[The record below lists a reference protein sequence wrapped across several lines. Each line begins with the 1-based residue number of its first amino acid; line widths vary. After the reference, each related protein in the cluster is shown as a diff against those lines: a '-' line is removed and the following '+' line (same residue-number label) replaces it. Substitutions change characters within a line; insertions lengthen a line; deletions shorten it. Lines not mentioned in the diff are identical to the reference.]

1 MKLILRGH
9 HLLCLKGFQGYGYD
23 AIFVEN
29 MNEVNSKRKLHTT
42 TVTITNE
49 ADDLCKYC
57 PNLKNNL
64 CENKSHNE
72 RIVRMDEEVIKKLDS
87 SNEYNSVEL
96 FEEIDKIF
104 NTKESVSKICFN
116 CIWHEKCLF
125 YQKLIN
131 NR

>member
-72 RIVRMDEEVIKKLDS
+72 RIVRMDEEVIKKLDP

-125 YQKLIN
+125 YQKLSN